1 MSTFTAQA
9 NTTENSAFGSFIN
22 YKKVVM
28 TLVNDLERLKEFSQN
43 LELQKTVQLIN
54 TVLQKIKNESF
65 SIAIVGEFKRGK
77 STFINALLGQDIL
90 PSDVLPCSAALNR
103 VTFGLQPSVTVILK
117 DGTEETIEIDQLT
130 DYVTKLTNESEKKA
144 ASVKEA
150 IIYYNVDYCRNNV
163 DILDTP
169 GLNDDNNMT
178 EVTLSVLPEVD
189 AAIMIISAQSPF
201 SQSEKD
207 FLENKLLSNDLGRVI
222 FIVNGIDHLR
232 SDQVQR
238 VINHVEKQI
247 KTYILERAKEQY
259 GEDSPEY
266 DKFVR
271 KIGKPKVFGIS
282 AYQALQGKESHNQE
296 LLNSS
301 NFREFEQALEQFLTE
316 DRAAILLQVPVN
328 RITNSAQELIS
339 KINIQENALKMS
351 QEKFQKSYDH
361 SVAEIQEI
369 RRRKKAEMALIDKAA
384 DNVKYRVQPLIY
396 QLPIILKQATE
407 TAIDATPIEQGEV
420 KRPKVLQDKF
430 ARTVTNAVQKATRQF
445 SEKIQGEI
453 QQGID
458 REVERLQDFTTSI
471 DEAFNKIEMQFV
483 DIQSDTQ
490 KKTTTRGEAI
500 TAALSVFTGFGG
512 IWSGYRIAGIKGS
525 LVGAGASVAT
535 FFGAGMLA
543 GLLGLATF
551 GLPLLIAT
559 GVVSIFA
566 GDWLAKL
573 VFTKEMERNFKTNF
587 QEAIIKEIDKQ
598 LQEKHIEQEIS
609 NLISDPFI
617 MLKRTLS
624 QEIESLLDDTEHKLT
639 QLRGERERGLVLNE
653 TEQKKLELMR
663 TETEKILGNG
673 ERLSQQIKEI
683 MNI

>member
-1 MSTFTAQA
+1 MSTFTAQSP
-9 NTTENSAFGSFIN
+9 TTENSAFGSFIN

-65 SIAIVGEFKRGK
+65 AIAIVGEFKRGK

-222 FIVNGIDHLR
+222 FIVNGIDNLR
-232 SDQVQR
+232 PDQVQR

-407 TAIDATPIEQGEV
+407 TAIDVTPIEQGEV

-430 ARTVTNAVQKATRQF
+430 ARAVTNAVQKATRQF

-551 GLPLLIAT
+551 GLPLIIAT

-587 QEAIIKEIDKQ
+587 QEAIIKAIDKQ